1 MDAHSRR
8 PQTFAVS
15 HAATSGFETG
25 LRTYA
30 AYRDFGF
37 AKPTDGLVQAH
48 VIRFIPPCRPEEVA
62 KLHTHDVEFQMV
74 YVLKGWIVT
83 EMEGHGIIRMETGST
98 WLQPPM
104 IRHKV
109 LDYSD
114 DCEVLEVILPAEFET
129 TMLE

>member
-1 MDAHSRR
+1 MDAVNRR
-8 PQTFAVS
+8 KQTFAVS
-15 HAATSGFETG
+15 HAATSPFDTG

-37 AKPTDGLVQAH
+37 AEATGGVARAH
-48 VIRFIPPCRPEEVA
+48 VIRFLPPCRPEEVA

-83 EMEGHGIIRMETGST
+83 EMEGHGAIRMETGST
-98 WLQPPM
+98 WIQPPM

-114 DCEVLEVILPAEFET
+114 DCEVLEVILPADFET
-129 TMLE
+129 AMLE